1 MLEPSVNLACGGTV
15 TVIVLPPIGTSTPV
29 WKKITSVADW
39 APTVLGS
46 ELTLP
51 KGSSYGVPCA
61 VATVLNKAARQTR
74 RKMNA
79 GRRLRYLNGLEFV
92 ASTINVYKFEFE

>member
-1 MLEPSVNLACGGTV
+1 M
-15 TVIVLPPIGTSTPV
+15 
-29 WKKITSVADW
+29 
-39 APTVLGS
+39 LGS

-61 VATVLNKAARQTR
+61 VATVLSKAAIQAR

-79 GRRLRYLNGLEFV
+79 GRRLWYLNGLEFV
-92 ASTINVYKFEFE
+92 ASAINVFKI